1 MKAYVHNI
9 SNWNFFCF
17 SANMNSSSSLKAFRV
32 NIAKTELTLPLMNG
46 LLLGAMHWLGCNSS
60 SMTSKSYLLYHF
72 DYLCAAPS
80 YNNLEAAR
88 LPSPPILTFVG
99 HDEKKNLSMIP
110 FWTNFM
116 REKKEF
122 IIKKRRAD
130 YSQMGSKQ
138 KDDIPRLLSNFW
150 LPTLIHLRKEYF
162 HVDLE

>member
-1 MKAYVHNI
+1 MSDTI
-9 SNWNFFCF
+9 
-17 SANMNSSSSLKAFRV
+17 MNSSSSLKAFSV

-46 LLLGAMHWLGCNSS
+46 LLLGAMHWLGAVTLQAWLPNLIFFI
-60 SMTSKSYLLYHF
+60 TLIIFVLL
-72 DYLCAAPS
+72 P
-80 YNNLEAAR
+80 R
-88 LPSPPILTFVG
+88 TIILKLHGFPA
-99 HDEKKNLSMIP
+99 HQSWHLLDMMRKKHLSMIP

-130 YSQMGSKQ
+130 YSQMRSKQ

>member
-1 MKAYVHNI
+1 MICENLNESVRTQYI
-9 SNWNFFCF
+9 QLEF
-17 SANMNSSSSLKAFRV
+17 
-32 NIAKTELTLPLMNG
+32 
-46 LLLGAMHWLGCNSS
+46 LLLLRQYEFFKFSQSIQCQHCQNRINSAPDEWIVAWCHALTWGCNSS

-116 REKKEF
+116 KEKKEF
-122 IIKKRRAD
+122 IIKKVERITA
-130 YSQMGSKQ
+130 KWEA
-138 KDDIPRLLSNFW
+138 N
-150 LPTLIHLRKEYF
+150 RKTTF
-162 HVDLE
+162 LDCWATFDFPP